1 MSSTCERLRRYARA
15 GQLAWRGVVG
25 VEARRRES
33 IHHAC
38 LCCAGMCER
47 KKLQDDRLR
56 NVSERSCVCSRGS
69 EQWGLLRAGIGR
81 PEDTVSYRTWTD

>member
-1 MSSTCERLRRYARA
+1 M
-15 GQLAWRGVVG
+15 G

-56 NVSERSCVCSRGS
+56 NVSERLCVQQRQRTVGFIEGGNRKARGLKQANCEGEESRGS
-69 EQWGLLRAGIGR
+69 ESL
-81 PEDTVSYRTWTD
+81 